1 MKVKQILE
9 QRPDLTLEA
18 IASQVPGITLDSE
31 LPPELTQVLLE
42 ERGTGRAKQ
51 LKSAQIQEDL
61 EDFSKSG
68 KIDSIALCTIAEY
81 HDVSLRFVLE
91 VAETLNLYKLE
102 MGYLRGFVQQEEI
115 HAAEMLGR
123 KHSAMSKL
131 TAEHKQLAEERE
143 AIARNLFHKN
153 LLESR
158 LGIKFNDIEQAA
170 ASQEKKFQASTDP
183 LKTMVLAQ
191 LNPQVK

>member
-1 MKVKQILE
+1 MLVKDILK

-18 IASQVPGITLDSE
+18 IASQFPGANLDTE
-31 LPPELTQVLLE
+31 LPEHLTQVLLND
-42 ERGTGRAKQ
+42 ERGTGRKQ

-68 KIDSIALCTIAEY
+68 NIDSIALSTIAEY

-91 VAETLNLYKLE
+91 VAETLNLDKVE
-102 MGYLRGFVQQEEI
+102 MAYLRGFVQQDEI

-131 TAEHKQLAEERE
+131 TAEHKQLEEERE

-158 LGIKFNDIEQAA
+158 LGISFDQIEQAA
-170 ASQEKKFQASTDP
+170 AQQEKKYQASTNP
-183 LKTMVLAQ
+183 LKNMVLAH
-191 LNPQVK
+191 LKR